1 MKVNSKMVDDKVPER
16 FELLG
21 QTIEQFVETTRQIG
35 IIVSDFQHG
44 SQGVLNQKINSM
56 IDNMREIEKCKTHVQ
71 DVEVPLEVF
80 EYIDQGRNPQLYTK
94 DCLEKAQEKNQQVNG
109 KIDAYK
115 DFRSLLVD
123 ELSKQFPKEIEE
135 YQQIKQRQSKP

>member
-1 MKVNSKMVDDKVPER
+1 MADDKVPER
-16 FELLG
+16 FELLE

-35 IIVSDFQHG
+35 IIVSDFQPG

-56 IDNMREIEKCKTHVQ
+56 IDNMREIEKCKAHVQ

-94 DCLEKAQEKNQQVNG
+94 DCLEKALEKNQQVNG

-115 DFRSLLVD
+115 NFKSLLVD
-123 ELSKQFPKEIEE
+123 ELSKHFPKEIDE
-135 YQQIKQRQSKP
+135 YQNIKERQMKT